1 MSSIN
6 LNSTSLLLTQRILR
20 VNTRQQADSLSRL
33 ATGLRINRGQ
43 DDPAG
48 LITSENLRAIL
59 KALEAETRSI
69 QRAEDVI
76 NVAEGALS
84 EVSDLLGEAQALTV
98 KNANTAGLSAA
109 EKEANQMELDSI
121 LSTINRLSS
130 STTFNEDKL
139 LDGTASIT
147 VDGQQVNIDSVSTGS
162 LGTTTVGSETYTLSD
177 LKRGG
182 KLNIESGDLS
192 IAQDVLASARIS
204 VASQRGNLGAFARNA
219 IGSRL
224 KIIAVMAENISAANS
239 KIRDTDYASET
250 ANFARLKVLL
260 ESSLKSVKLAGAQPL
275 TALNLLA

>member
-6 LNSTSLLLTQRILR
+6 LNPTSLLLTQRILR
-20 VNTRQQADSLSRL
+20 VNTRQQADSLSKL

-48 LITSENLRAIL
+48 LITSENLRSIL

-69 QRAEDVI
+69 QRSEDVI

-98 KNANTAGLSAA
+98 KNANTAGLSTA

-139 LDGTASIT
+139 LDGTATIT
-147 VDGQQVNIDSVSTGS
+147 VDGQEVSIDSVATGD

-182 KLNIESGDLS
+182 KLDIVNGDLS
-192 IAQDVLASARIS
+192 LAQDVIASARIS
-204 VASQRGNLGAFARNA
+204 VASQRGNLGAFVKNA

-224 KIIAVMAENISAANS
+224 NTIAVMTENTSAANS
-239 KIRDTDYASET
+239 KIRDTDYSSET
-250 ANFARLKVLL
+250 AILARLTVLI
-260 ESSLKSVKLAGAQPL
+260 ESSLKSVKLAGAKPVIS
-275 TALNLLA
+275 LNLLA

>member
-6 LNSTSLLLTQRILR
+6 LNPTSLLLSQRILK
-20 VNTRQQADSLSRL
+20 VNTRQQADSLSKL
-33 ATGLRINRGQ
+33 ASGLRINRGQ

-69 QRAEDVI
+69 QRSEDVI

-98 KNANTAGLSAA
+98 KNANTAGLSTA
-109 EKEANQMELDSI
+109 EKEANQIELDSI

-139 LDGTASIT
+139 LDGTASVT
-147 VDGQQVNIDSVSTGS
+147 VDGQEVSLDSVATGD

-182 KLNIESGDLS
+182 KLDIVNGDLS
-192 IAQDVLASARIS
+192 LAQDVLSSARIS
-204 VASQRGNLGAFARNA
+204 VASQRGNLGAFVKNA

-224 KIIAVMAENISAANS
+224 NTIAVMTENTSAANS
-239 KIRDTDYASET
+239 KIRDTDYSSET
-250 ANFARLKVLL
+250 ANLARLNVLL
-260 ESSLKSVKLAGAQPL
+260 ESSLKSVKLAGAQPV
-275 TALNLLA
+275 TSLNLLA

>member
-6 LNSTSLLLTQRILR
+6 LNPTSLLLSQRILK
-20 VNTRQQADSLSRL
+20 VNTRQQADSLSKL
-33 ATGLRINRGQ
+33 ASGLRINRGQ

-69 QRAEDVI
+69 QRSEDVI

-139 LDGTASIT
+139 LDGTATIT
-147 VDGQQVNIDSVSTGS
+147 VDGQEVSIDSVATGD

-182 KLNIESGDLS
+182 KLDIVNGDLS
-192 IAQDVLASARIS
+192 LAQDVLSSARIS
-204 VASQRGNLGAFARNA
+204 VASQRGNLGAFVKNA

-224 KIIAVMAENISAANS
+224 NTIAVMTENTSAANS
-239 KIRDTDYASET
+239 KIRDTDYSSET
-250 ANFARLKVLL
+250 ANLARLYVLL
-260 ESSLKSVKLAGAQPL
+260 ESSLKSVKLAGEQPV

>member
-6 LNSTSLLLTQRILR
+6 LNPTSLLLTQRILR

-48 LITSENLRAIL
+48 LITSENLRSIL

-69 QRAEDVI
+69 QRSEDVI

-84 EVSDLLGEAQALTV
+84 EVSELLGEAQALTV
-98 KNANTAGLSAA
+98 KNANTAGLSTA
-109 EKEANQMELDSI
+109 EKEANQIELDSI

-147 VDGQQVNIDSVSTGS
+147 VDGQEVSIDSVSTGD

-182 KLNIESGDLS
+182 KLDIVNGDLS
-192 IAQDVLASARIS
+192 LAQDVLSSARIS
-204 VASQRGNLGAFARNA
+204 VASQRGNLGAFVKNA

-224 KIIAVMAENISAANS
+224 NTIAVMTENTSAANS
-239 KIRDTDYASET
+239 KIRDTDYSSET
-250 ANFARLKVLL
+250 ANLARLNVLL
-260 ESSLKSVKLAGAQPL
+260 ESSLKSVQLAGAQPV

>member
-6 LNSTSLLLTQRILR
+6 LNPTSLLLSQRILK
-20 VNTRQQADSLSRL
+20 VNTRQQADSLSKL
-33 ATGLRINRGQ
+33 ASGLRINRGQ

-69 QRAEDVI
+69 QRSEDVI

-139 LDGTASIT
+139 LDGTATIT
-147 VDGQQVNIDSVSTGS
+147 VDGQEVSIDSVATGD

-182 KLNIESGDLS
+182 KLDIVNGDLS
-192 IAQDVLASARIS
+192 LAQDVLSSARIS
-204 VASQRGNLGAFARNA
+204 VASQRGNLGAFVKNA

-224 KIIAVMAENISAANS
+224 NTIAVMTENTSAANS
-239 KIRDTDYASET
+239 KIRDTDYSSET
-250 ANFARLKVLL
+250 ANLARLNVLL
-260 ESSLKSVKLAGAQPL
+260 ESSLKSVKLAGAQPV